1 MLLALVLG
9 VTSCEAL
16 GRNETMNCNM
26 VRPEWEYSNDGLMA
40 RSLNATQE
48 PSVAS
53 GPNALCAQSQ
63 QLTNAALAAFNL
75 DFDNIFQTFRD
86 RVQTAELPIDAFAA
100 PEHSDDSAQK
110 AHNPFAFPISVATGA
125 LEHLSLASADITFAT
140 ASAVSVCTLLSASIL
155 VIVFLFAVC
164 AFTGHLFLCIGSAV
178 ACVAVD
184 LAPFA
189 FRAFSHQVQLL
200 IFYCVVR
207 PVCLLIAYLFTFTVG
222 TVSLPIWL
230 LVF

>member
-110 AHNPFAFPISVATGA
+110 AHNPFTFPISVATGA
-125 LEHLSLASADITFAT
+125 LENLSLVSADRCWIQRTYAPLRT
-140 ASAVSVCTLLSASIL
+140 LASLRT
-155 VIVFLFAVC
+155 
-164 AFTGHLFLCIGSAV
+164 
-178 ACVAVD
+178 
-184 LAPFA
+184 
-189 FRAFSHQVQLL
+189 
-200 IFYCVVR
+200 
-207 PVCLLIAYLFTFTVG
+207 
-222 TVSLPIWL
+222 
-230 LVF
+230 